1 MKKNL
6 QNLCLYGLL
15 IASSITNVFAQTA
28 ASAVWQPESSSN
40 IPGTVQATGSI
51 TADPQGGT
59 MEAYTYSTSVTAIN
73 DATGFQRT
81 RSTANAPQ
89 LPYGNVYD
97 PNAYLQYKVSPSGG
111 QFLKVTNMKVTI
123 LGGGTGNAR
132 LVVKY
137 STDGTNFMDM
147 PVTGSYFLAD
157 ASPATYAATEA
168 QPVTLINTGATVNTE
183 ANRTLSFNGINKLV
197 SPGQSFY
204 VRLYPFLADI
214 NLPSTRYLMSRQ
226 MVISG
231 LTAAT
236 ADVLPLDILSFSA
249 KAGLGNQIKL
259 DWKTT
264 NEVNTKNFVVERSNG
279 GSFTAIGAVNSK
291 NTAGVHA
298 YSFTDN
304 APLAGKNYYR
314 LLQVDNDGNSKY
326 SFEVF
331 ANNGGGVSL
340 SVYPSPATGSSVTV
354 SYPSSSSDAGLKVVT
369 LGGAQVAKLTAP
381 AGSTSSSVDVSG
393 LASGIYLVIYT
404 NGQEEKSVKFVKQ

>member
-59 MEAYTYSTSVTAIN
+59 MEAFTYSTTVTAIN

-81 RSTANAPQ
+81 RSTTNAPQ

-147 PVTGSYFLAD
+147 PVTGNYFLAD
-157 ASPATYAATEA
+157 ASAATYAATEA
-168 QPVTLINTGATVNTE
+168 QPVILINTGAAANPE
-183 ANRTLSFNGINKLV
+183 ANRTLSFNGINQLI

-204 VRLYPFLADI
+204 VRLYPFLADLT
-214 NLPSTRYLMSRQ
+214 LPSNRYLMSRQ

-236 ADVLPLDILSFSA
+236 ADVLPLDILSFTA
-249 KAGLGNQIKL
+249 KSGLGNQIKL

-279 GSFTAIGAVNSK
+279 GNFASIGSIDSK
-291 NTAGVHA
+291 NTAGEHS
-298 YSFTDN
+298 YSFSDN
-304 APLAGKNYYR
+304 APLAGINYYR
-314 LLQVDNDGNSKY
+314 LLQVDNDGKSKY
-326 SFEVF
+326 SATVSAEGK
-331 ANNGGGVSL
+331 GGITL
-340 SVYPSPATGSSVTV
+340 SAYPSPVTGSTLTV
-354 SYPSSSSDAGLKVVT
+354 SYPSSSADATLKVVT
-369 LGGAQVAKLTAP
+369 LGGAQVAKLTAS

-404 NGQEEKSVKFVKQ
+404 NGQDEKSVKFVKQ